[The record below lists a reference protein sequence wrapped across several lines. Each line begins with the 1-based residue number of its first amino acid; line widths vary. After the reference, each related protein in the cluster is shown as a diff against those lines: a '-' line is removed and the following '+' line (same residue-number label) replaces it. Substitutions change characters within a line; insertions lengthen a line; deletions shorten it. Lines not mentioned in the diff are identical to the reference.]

1 MKNIIGNNLTLT
13 LFGESHGKAIGGV
26 LDGFPAGVTIDE
38 TLIEAMMSKRR
49 AAGTISTG
57 RQEADIPEFLS
68 GIKNGVS
75 EGTPIAFIIANK
87 SQRSTDYNA
96 LTGIARPGHADYT
109 GHVHYLGFEDASG
122 GGHFSGRLTAVMVA
136 AGALCMCML
145 RERGISIGTH
155 IASLHGILDRK
166 WNEDDLDHEI
176 ALINEGKFAVLDE
189 TKEESMIAEINVA
202 RMELDSVGGI
212 LETAIVHLPA
222 GLGDPEFDSLESQ
235 LAHAMFSIP
244 AVKGIQFGKG
254 FGFADLKGSEA
265 NDPFEMKDG
274 KVTTVTNNN
283 GGINGGI
290 TNGMPV
296 LFSTVIKPTPS
307 IAQKQKTVSFVE
319 GKNVEVEIHGR
330 HDPAIIHRERVVQ
343 DAMSAIVIADALI
356 TRYGQIDWREGE

>member
-1 MKNIIGNNLTLT
+1 MKNVIGNNLTLT

-26 LDGFPAGVTIDE
+26 LDGFPAGVRIDE
-38 TLIEAMMSKRR
+38 ELIEDMMSKRR

-75 EGTPIAFIIANK
+75 EGTPIAFVIANK
-87 SQRSTDYNA
+87 SQHSGDYNA
-96 LTGIARPGHADYT
+96 LAGIARPGHADYT
-109 GHVHYLGFEDASG
+109 GHVHYLGFEDARG

-145 RERGISIGTH
+145 KERGIAIGTH
-155 IASLHGILDRK
+155 IASLHGFCDRK
-166 WNEDDLDHEI
+166 WNEADLDQEI
-176 ALINEGKFAVLDE
+176 ALLNSRRFAVLDE
-189 TKEESMIAEINVA
+189 TKEEVMVQEIEKA
-202 RMELDSVGGI
+202 RMDLDSVGGI
-212 LETAIVHLPA
+212 LETAVVHLPS
-222 GLGDPEFDSLESQ
+222 GLGDPEFDSLESMI
-235 LAHAMFSIP
+235 AHAMFSIP

-254 FGFADLKGSEA
+254 FDFAEMRGSEA

-307 IAQKQKTVSFVE
+307 IARKQKTVSFTE

-330 HDPAIIHRERVVQ
+330 HDPAIIHRARVVQ
-343 DAMSAIVIADALI
+343 DAMSALVIADALV
-356 TRYGQIDWREGE
+356 TRFGQIDWRKGQ